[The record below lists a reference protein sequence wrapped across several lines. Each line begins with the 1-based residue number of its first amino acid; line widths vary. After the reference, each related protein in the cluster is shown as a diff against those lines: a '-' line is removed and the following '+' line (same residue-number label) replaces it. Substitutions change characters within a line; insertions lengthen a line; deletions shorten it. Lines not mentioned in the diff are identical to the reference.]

1 MRDRMISV
9 FTIVFLVIPML
20 CFTFFSCGENNKTIS
35 DTTESEITGSVES
48 TAAEPVPDVPASDFE
63 GYNFR
68 IMARGTEHEKF
79 TAVDIA
85 SDGPNGEPINDA
97 VYKRNLRIEENFNA
111 SVTNVAIQYPAVNMK
126 KFILAGDDTA
136 DLITDS
142 LNDLASLLTANY
154 LVDFAQLQYIDFDK
168 SWWDGNLIH
177 GLSILNKI
185 YMMTGD
191 ISIMDNTGTWIIGF
205 NKDMN
210 EEYNT
215 ESPYDLVNSGKW
227 TYDKMLEMMK
237 PIPTDLDGNG
247 QMDDFDQYA
256 FLSEEY
262 NTYALLVGSGAV
274 ITSKDSDDLPYLTIN
289 NDNTVQALDKVFNL
303 MLDQSMTLL
312 SGNVKGT
319 YKHVFD
325 ECINKNF
332 GEGRALFW
340 MGSMKVIEILRGYD
354 VNFGLLPTPKLSE
367 DQKNYYGSYST
378 TNCTA
383 YSVPI
388 TNNNLERTGILTEA
402 MAAYSMNTLTPAY
415 YEITLKTKSLRDTD
429 SEAMLDLV
437 FASRLYDLGAVF
449 DWGGFIGTFI
459 NMTVQNKRDFASE
472 YAKSEPK
479 ALAAIEKFIGS
490 LETPAE

>member
-1 MRDRMISV
+1 MRNKMFSALMIG
-9 FTIVFLVIPML
+9 FLVIPML
-20 CFTFFSCGENNKTIS
+20 CFTFISCSENNEIIPAA
-35 DTTESEITGSVES
+35 TESEITEAEDS
-48 TAAEPVPDVPASDFE
+48 TAAEPMPDVPASDFE
-63 GYNFR
+63 GYKFR
-68 IMARGTEHEKF
+68 IMARGSEHEKF
-79 TAVDIA
+79 TAVDIT

-111 SVTNVAIQYPAVNMK
+111 SVTNVAIHYPASNMK

-142 LNDLASLLTANY
+142 LNELASLLTASY

-168 SWWDGNLIH
+168 PWWDGNLIH
-177 GLSILNKI
+177 GLSILNKN

-191 ISIMDNTGTWIIGF
+191 ISIMDNTGTWVIGF
-205 NKDMN
+205 NKDMID
-210 EEYNT
+210 EHHLDI
-215 ESPYDLVNSGKW
+215 PYDLVSTGKW
-227 TYDKMLEMMK
+227 TYDKMFEMMK
-237 PIPTDLDGNG
+237 PVPADLDGNG
-247 QMDDFDQYA
+247 QMDDFDRYA
-256 FLSEEY
+256 FVSEEY

-274 ITSKDSDDLPYLTIN
+274 ITSKDSDDLPFLSIYS
-289 NDNTVQALDKVFNL
+289 DNTLLALDKVFNL

-319 YKHVFD
+319 YNHVFD

-340 MGSMKVIEILRGYD
+340 MGSMKVVEILRGYD

-367 DQKNYYGSYST
+367 EQQNYHGSYST
-378 TNCTA
+378 YNCTA

-388 TNNNLERTGILTEA
+388 TNTGLERTGILTEA
-402 MAAYSMNTLTPAY
+402 MAAYSADTLTPAY

-449 DWGGFIGTFI
+449 DWGGFINTFM
-459 NMTVQNKRDFASE
+459 NMTAQDKRDFASE

-479 ALAAIEKFIGS
+479 ALTAIDKFIGS
-490 LETPAE
+490 LENAG

>member
-1 MRDRMISV
+1 MFSALI
-9 FTIVFLVIPML
+9 IVFLVIPML
-20 CFTFFSCGENNKTIS
+20 CFAFVSCSENNETIPAA
-35 DTTESEITGSVES
+35 TESEITEAEES
-48 TAAEPVPDVPASDFE
+48 TAAEPVPEVPASDFE

-79 TAVDIA
+79 KAVDIA
-85 SDGPNGEPINDA
+85 SEGLNGEPINDA
-97 VYKRNLRIEENFNA
+97 VYERNLKISENFNA
-111 SVTNVAIQYPAVNMK
+111 AVTNVPIYFPADNMK

-142 LNDLASLLTANY
+142 LNALSTLLTANY
-154 LVDFAQLQYIDFDK
+154 LIDFAQLQYIDFDK
-168 SWWDGNLIH
+168 PWWDQNLTY

-191 ISIMDNTGTWIIGF
+191 ISIMDNTGTWIMGF
-205 NKDMN
+205 NKDMID
-210 EEYNT
+210 EYHL
-215 ESPYDLVNSGKW
+215 EIPYDMVNSGKW
-227 TYDKMLEMMK
+227 TYDKMLELMK

-274 ITSKDSDDLPYLTIN
+274 ITSKDSDDLPYLSIN
-289 NDNTVQALDKVFNL
+289 NDNTIQALDKVFNL

-319 YKHVFD
+319 YKQVFD

-340 MGSMKVIEILRGYD
+340 MGSMKVVEILRGYD

-378 TNCTA
+378 YNCTA

-388 TNNNLERTGILTEA
+388 TNTDLPRTGILTEA

-415 YEITLKTKSLRDTD
+415 YDITLKTKSLRDTD

-449 DWGGFIGTFI
+449 DWGGFVNIFM
-459 NMTVQNKRDFASE
+459 NMTTQNKRDFASE

-479 ALAAIEKFIGS
+479 ALTAIDKFISS
-490 LETPAE
+490 LGNAG